1 MGFSYASLL
10 PVIIICL
17 IFVALIIYKVYSNI
31 YKKKINKK
39 LEANE
44 SMAHVSML
52 PSESIGKVLVIIGL
66 SIFTFSTIS
75 MLSDISSEL
84 HNNQNNINNTIINL
98 QYEITDLKNQLKE
111 QNSVFSEFDY
121 EYGKVDTT
129 NHTVDIT
136 FRCIPKT
143 TGADTS
149 VSITMGNE
157 NINLKKT
164 ADGRY
169 TGTKAFPLF
178 EPNCGN
184 IFASI
189 TTNGITTTHV
199 VSENE
204 HIPLYQNFMP
214 QLHGTMLIDN
224 EKQKNNKYNI
234 TGTYLND
241 AKGDIN
247 NVKLIFCVNG
257 KEIERIDISE
267 YSTSIDKTFDSGKN
281 DQFDIYAEGTDEYGY
296 THKQLILSIY
306 DDEEPDYKLGNY
318 TVSDKNGN
326 ILYEE

>member
-10 PVIIICL
+10 PVIVICL
-17 IFVALIIYKVYSNI
+17 ILVALIIYKVYSNI
-31 YKKKINKK
+31 YKKTINKK
-39 LEANE
+39 LEENE

-66 SIFTFSTIS
+66 SIFAFSILS

-84 HNNQNNINNTIINL
+84 HNNQNNINHTINNL

-149 VSITMGNE
+149 VSFIIRNE
-157 NINLKKT
+157 SINLEKS

-169 TGTKAFPLF
+169 TGTMKLSVFD
-178 EPNCGN
+178 PNYED
-184 IFASI
+184 ILVSI
-189 TTNGITTTHV
+189 TTNGITTSHI
-199 VSENE
+199 VSDMLYY
-204 HIPLYQNFMP
+204 PLYQSFMP

-234 TGTYLND
+234 TGTYLNN

-257 KEIERIDISE
+257 KEVERIDISE
-267 YSTSIDKTFDSGKN
+267 YSTSIDKTFNSGKN

-296 THKQLILSIY
+296 THKQLVLSIY

-318 TVSDKNGN
+318 TIYDQNGN
-326 ILYEE
+326 IVHGY